1 VKRFVGWSPAAKAQ
15 LRALDRKTLLEI
27 LDAIDRYMASGEG
40 DLKRLSSPLSG
51 LRLRVGEWRIL
62 FKPLRGVN
70 AIVVSRVAHRS
81 QAYRVN

>member
-15 LRALDRKTLLEI
+15 LRALDRKTWLEI

-40 DLKRLSSPLSG
+40 DVKRRSSPLSG